1 MAPSKW
7 GWGSYSKP
15 SPMGAHWPLVVLDI
29 MAESVGLVSHSQ
41 YISFSFFLHD
51 GWSES
56 RHPQKLVEWGPGLG
70 SPGLLQ
76 GNNWLLWQM
85 PGLPLHSRSLS
96 IRVKC
101 SPEARPCGHL
111 LGLCTQA
118 CCRYIH
124 RACSTQ

>member
-51 GWSES
+51 GWSE
-56 RHPQKLVEWGPGLG
+56 RPHPQKLIEWGPGLG

-76 GNNWLLWQM
+76 GSSWLLWQM

-101 SPEARPCGHL
+101 GPEARPCGHP
-111 LGLCTQA
+111 CTQG
-118 CCRYIH
+118 CCRYIYT
-124 RACSTQ
+124 ACSTQ